1 MIGRSF
7 AAAEM
12 PDVISKIIDVYLAQR
27 QPGERF
33 IETVRRTG
41 LDPFKLGVYGE
52 AAVTERKQN
61 A

>member
-1 MIGRSF
+1 
-7 AAAEM
+7 M
-12 PDVISKIIDVYLAQR
+12 PGVIAKIIDVYLAQR
-27 QPGERF
+27 QAGERF

>member
-1 MIGRSF
+1 MILLITSGIS
-7 AAAEM
+7 AAAN
-12 PDVISKIIDVYLAQR
+12 
-27 QPGERF
+27 ERF

>member
-1 MIGRSF
+1 
-7 AAAEM
+7 M
-12 PDVISKIIDVYLAQR
+12 PDVISKIINVYLAQR